1 MSSRFPAWQPR
12 LHARP
17 VQRRAV
23 LLSSLAVPV
32 GLLATKATPAAARQS
47 ASTQLTLP
55 APTGHYRLGT
65 VSLDLID
72 TSRPDPWVPAIPFR
86 EFVIQLWYPAQ
97 DAGDHPRA
105 PYFTPATARAY
116 EQEQGLPVLNWPVT
130 HAHLGAPVLPRAGG
144 WPVLLF
150 SPGLGDQRSDTTC
163 LVEDLASRGYV
174 VVTIDYVHDCGIVE
188 LPDGRVESTAIPE
201 ITSANEVQV
210 STKEVESRAADVSF
224 ILEKLAVIS
233 YGGNP
238 DHERRPLPRGLCRAL
253 DLSRVGMF
261 GHSDGGS
268 TAAHMMNVDRRVKA
282 GVDLDG
288 TLWTHQAVAGSGGA
302 LLLFGEQT
310 LATREAASWDEF
322 WTKQRG
328 PKRQLSLLGS
338 THATFTDFAALVPQV
353 ALILGQ
359 LPSWVIQLIGTIDG
373 ERAVAAERA
382 YLSAWFDRYLRHHPS
397 DLLTGPSARFPEVAF
412 VR

>member
-1 MSSRFPAWQPR
+1 
-12 LHARP
+12 
-17 VQRRAV
+17 
-23 LLSSLAVPV
+23 
-32 GLLATKATPAAARQS
+32 
-47 ASTQLTLP
+47 
-55 APTGHYRLGT
+55 
-65 VSLDLID
+65 
-72 TSRPDPWVPAIPFR
+72 
-86 EFVIQLWYPAQ
+86 
-97 DAGDHPRA
+97 
-105 PYFTPATARAY
+105 
-116 EQEQGLPVLNWPVT
+116 
-130 HAHLGAPVLPRAGG
+130 
-144 WPVLLF
+144 
-150 SPGLGDQRSDTTC
+150 
-163 LVEDLASRGYV
+163 
-174 VVTIDYVHDCGIVE
+174 
-188 LPDGRVESTAIPE
+188 
-201 ITSANEVQV
+201 
-210 STKEVESRAADVSF
+210 
-224 ILEKLAVIS
+224 
-233 YGGNP
+233 
-238 DHERRPLPRGLCRAL
+238 
-253 DLSRVGMF
+253 
-261 GHSDGGS
+261 
-268 TAAHMMNVDRRVKA
+268 
-282 GVDLDG
+282 LDG